1 MLLKLYKAENIDD
14 CYEPVSKKLRS
25 KRPEEEKE
33 ALEEEMETP
42 EEEVETPEEETEMPK
57 QVETCFFQKE
67 ACKALCVIPKSVME
81 QNTAVKVA
89 LKLVVPSF
97 SFGAAKCILG
107 RR

>member
-57 QVETCFFQKE
+57 QAETCFFQKE
-67 ACKALCVIPKSVME
+67 ACKALCVIPKSV
-81 QNTAVKVA
+81 NTAVKVA